1 MTSGSPGA
9 GPRLVESLAHVARK
23 HPVDKKLVVSSTIS
37 SGRELLRRVALDG
50 NGWVGFDVTAP
61 RPLALRL
68 ARVEMD
74 RSGVGILDAFDTQAL
89 VDDAIDRV
97 RMSEH
102 FDSRR
107 LRDGVGFRERIYWA
121 VRALRMADVS
131 SGDMYHRRSA
141 LSDLTRDLISK
152 VLQEYEKLL
161 TERRKVDT
169 AGVLSLALQSLEA
182 EGSVVPDSLDVDL
195 VFMLPGLGTR
205 GLVGQ
210 LIKSL
215 EARGGKVLETD
226 PVLGRK
232 TPKDI
237 LWKSAKEPAPRS
249 CLGFREQLSDSTEV
263 GKAEFF
269 RAASIYDELREV
281 IRRVLREKIPWDMV
295 EIITPDPRAYGS
307 ILHELA
313 IRLSIPVTYAVGL
326 PIERTRTGRVLRTY
340 LDWVEGGFQSDPIRR
355 LLEAGDLIPPRSR
368 GRHAAAALARR
379 FRSLRIGWGRKRYR
393 TQIRDALEG
402 VEHWTRRLTE
412 SESDFLKRRDRGRR
426 ELEAL
431 RSILFPALR
440 VTPAVPDRMNQDDT
454 RVSPAEIA
462 RGLRMFLRRVPR
474 GRGLDLNAREQAERI
489 LKRVEA
495 TLSRRLHF
503 AGALTVLRRHLN
515 LQVRT
520 SRATQEADTG
530 MAPWLSDGGRLHFS
544 DLQNGGFTG
553 RPVVF
558 IVGLDDDRIP
568 GFSGQDPV
576 LPDIDR
582 RILSKDLPTSTEV
595 LDEKGFDFSA
605 LFARLHGDVTLSY
618 SAWDP
623 SSGRSV
629 GASSLLLSAL
639 RMECND
645 PGLTFD
651 DLDKVLGRLACAVP
665 EFETGALDI
674 DDRWMFELG
683 HRSSVMLFG
692 PDAVAAAFPRLRD
705 GLRAR
710 QLLREGDPGSV
721 HGVIQPRKDELDPR
735 SNMDLALSA
744 SALENLGT
752 CPLRY
757 LHRSIL
763 KLYPP
768 DDPELD
774 PERWLDQRQ
783 RGVLLHQVFERILSR
798 ARDQGLEFE
807 NSVFEKLAFETLEEA
822 VLQMRTEVPVPG
834 KGALKRDTSSLVS
847 DVRSFVHMV
856 RKFGVRWIALEK
868 TFGLDGS
875 DPVVMKLPG
884 GQLRLRGKIDRV
896 DEDLEGMRVIDYKTG
911 KAYGFSETGTFSG
924 GRRLQI
930 ALYAYAAESLFNS
943 NIVSGEYHF
952 STTRGQNQVFD
963 FDRQTLAPVNE
974 LVDIMLNGVGKGSF
988 IPTEDADDCKFCDSR
1003 DICRVTEGRYNKVVS
1018 PLTEWS
1024 KEQMSTGSSAAF
1036 DSFKRVRAL

>member
-1 MTSGSPGA
+1 MIPELSGTA
-9 GPRLVESLAHVARK
+9 PRLVESLAHVARK

-37 SGRELLRRVALDG
+37 SGRELLRRVILG
-50 NGWVGFDVTAP
+50 GTGWIGFDVTAP

-68 ARVEMD
+68 ARAEMD
-74 RSGVGILDAFDTQAL
+74 RSGLGILDMFEAQAL
-89 VDDAIDRV
+89 LDDAIDHV

-102 FDSRR
+102 FDSGRF
-107 LRDGVGFRERIYWA
+107 RDGVGFRERVYWA
-121 VRALRMADVS
+121 VGSLRMADMS
-131 SGDMYHRRSA
+131 SADMYHRRSA
-141 LSDLTRDLISK
+141 LSDLTRDLLAR

-169 AGVLSLALQSLEA
+169 AGVLSLALQVLEA
-182 EGSVVPDSLDVDL
+182 EGAVLPESLDENH
-195 VFMLPGLGTR
+195 VFLLPGLGTR
-205 GLVGQ
+205 GLMGR

-232 TPKDI
+232 IPKDR
-237 LWKSAKEPAPRS
+237 LWRSPKEPAPRS
-249 CLGFREQLSDSTEV
+249 YLGFREQLPDSTEV
-263 GKAEFF
+263 GNVEFF
-269 RAASIYDELREV
+269 RSASVYDELREV
-281 IRRVLREKIPWDMV
+281 LRRVLREKIPWDMV
-295 EIITPDPRAYGS
+295 EIVTPDPTAYGS
-307 ILHELA
+307 VLHELS
-313 IRLSIPVTYAVGL
+313 IRLGIPVTYAVGL

-340 LDWVEGGFQSDPIRR
+340 LDWVEGGFQAGPIRR
-355 LLEAGDLIPPRSR
+355 LLEAGDLTPPRSR

-393 TQIRDALEG
+393 TQIREALEG
-402 VEHWTRRLTE
+402 VEHLTRRTTE
-412 SESDFLKRRDRGRR
+412 SERDFSKRRDRSRR

-431 RSILFPALR
+431 RAILFPALR
-440 VTPAVPDRMNQDDT
+440 VTPAVPDRMNQGDT

-474 GRGLDLNAREQAERI
+474 GKGLDLNAREQVEGI

-495 TLSRRLHF
+495 TLGRRLHF
-503 AGALTVLRRHLN
+503 AGALTVLRRHLR
-515 LQVRT
+515 LRVRT
-520 SRATQEADTG
+520 RRVANEADAGT
-530 MAPWLSDGGRLHFS
+530 APWLSEGGHLHFS
-544 DLQNGGFTG
+544 DLENGGFTG
-553 RPVVF
+553 RRAVF

-568 GFSGQDPV
+568 GFSGQDPM

-582 RILSKDLPTSTEV
+582 RVLSEELPTSTEV
-595 LDEKGFDFSA
+595 LDDKAFEFSA

-623 SSGRSV
+623 SSARSV

-639 RMECND
+639 RMKCND
-645 PGLTFD
+645 PGLTLD

-665 EFETGALDI
+665 EFETSALDI
-674 DDRWMFELG
+674 EDRWMFELG
-683 HRSSVMLFG
+683 QRSSAMLFG
-692 PDAVAAAFPRLRD
+692 PDAVAAAFPRLRY

-710 QLLREGDPGSV
+710 RLLREGNPGSV
-721 HGVIQPRKDELDPR
+721 HGVIDPRKDELDPR
-735 SNMDLALSA
+735 RNTDLVLSA
-744 SALENLGT
+744 SALEHLGT

-763 KLYPP
+763 KLYLP

-774 PERWLDQRQ
+774 PERWLDPRQ

-798 ARDQGLEFE
+798 ARDQVLEFE
-807 NSVFEKLAFETLEEA
+807 NSAFEKLAFETLEEA

-834 KGALKRDTSSLVS
+834 KGALKRDTSGLIS
-847 DVRSFVHMV
+847 DVRSFVHTV
-856 RKFGVRWIALEK
+856 RKSGVRWIALEK
-868 TFGLDGS
+868 IFGLDGS

-911 KAYGFSETGTFSG
+911 VVSGFSETGTFSG

-943 NIVSGEYHF
+943 DIVSGEYHF

-963 FDRQTLAPVNE
+963 FNRETLAQVDE
-974 LVDIMLNGVGKGSF
+974 LVDMMLNGVGEGSF
-988 IPTEDADDCKFCDSR
+988 IPTEDAADCKSCDYR
-1003 DICRVTEGRYNKVVS
+1003 DICRVTEGYKKVVS

-1024 KEQMSTGSSAAF
+1024 KEQMSIGSSAAF
-1036 DSFKRVRAL
+1036 DSLKRVRAL